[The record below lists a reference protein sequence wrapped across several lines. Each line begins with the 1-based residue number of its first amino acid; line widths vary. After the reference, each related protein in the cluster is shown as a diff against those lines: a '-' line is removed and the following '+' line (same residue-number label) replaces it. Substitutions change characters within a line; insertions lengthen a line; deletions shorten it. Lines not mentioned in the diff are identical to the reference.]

1 MTHSWL
7 RRLVAI
13 LVAVSMANSGLVHIA
28 EAAVIG
34 TDTVVQLA
42 DRAQAISRIEAQL
55 ARDEVRQA
63 LIRFGVD
70 PNEAKARVSA
80 LTDGEIA
87 QLDRELGKLPAGG
100 DGGWVAL
107 AVVLV
112 ILIVLFAMG
121 KLQYR

>member
-1 MTHSWL
+1 MMHSLL
-7 RRLVAI
+7 RRFLAI
-13 LVAVSMANSGLVHIA
+13 LMAVSMADFGLVHTA
-28 EAAVIG
+28 GAAVIG

-100 DGGWVAL
+100 DGGWVL
-107 AVVLV
+107 VVILLTVLV
-112 ILIVLFAMG
+112 VLFATG

>member
-1 MTHSWL
+1 MTHSLL
-7 RRLVAI
+7 RRFLAI
-13 LVAVSMANSGLVHIA
+13 LVALSMANFGWVHTA
-28 EAAVIG
+28 GAAVIG

-63 LIRFGVD
+63 LIQLGVD
-70 PNEAKARVSA
+70 PGEAKARVSA

-100 DGGWVAL
+100 DGGWTF
-107 AVVLV
+107 AVILLIVLV
-112 ILIVLFAMG
+112 VLFAMG